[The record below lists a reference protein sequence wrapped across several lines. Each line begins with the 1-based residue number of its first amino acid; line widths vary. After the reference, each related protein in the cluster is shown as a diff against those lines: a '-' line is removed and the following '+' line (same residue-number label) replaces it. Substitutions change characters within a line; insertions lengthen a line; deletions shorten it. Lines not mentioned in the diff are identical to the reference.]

1 MVGKNKDDTDQN
13 EHWRTRTL
21 LSSLPPTDPEVL
33 REIENNRLS
42 NAHYAMIG
50 RVAAA
55 WARFEVSI
63 DLWLWDFAEVPHKVG
78 TCFTA
83 QLIGPRPRMEAFIA
97 LVRHFGADKS
107 WNKSLE
113 AIAND
118 VTALAELRNRAVH
131 DVWELSDASSP
142 LRLERTAKRK
152 VRTLAIHVP
161 TKELVDLETNIIQLD
176 QRFNAMAGQLYHQPR
191 SLPDTLPSEPGA

>member
-1 MVGKNKDDTDQN
+1 
-13 EHWRTRTL
+13 
-21 LSSLPPTDPEVL
+21 
-33 REIENNRLS
+33 
-42 NAHYAMIG
+42 MIG

-63 DLWLWDFAEVPHKVG
+63 DLWLCDFAEVSYKVG

-97 LVRHFGADKS
+97 IVRYFGADDS

-113 AIAND
+113 GIAKD
-118 VTALAELRNRAVH
+118 VQALAEQRNRAVH

-142 LRLERTAKRK
+142 LRLEKTARRK
-152 VRTLAIHVP
+152 VKMLAIHVP
-161 TKELVDLETNIIQLD
+161 TKELIDLETNIIRLD
-176 QRFNAMAGQLYHQPR
+176 ERFHLMAGRLYHQLR
-191 SLPDTLPSEPGA
+191 SSPDKSPSDTGP